1 MRIKAADLILLKH
14 ILGKLVRHGETELAQ
29 RLKELLGELEAK
41 QKTEREANRRRA
53 EKNRKAGY
61 AWNSSSHPKKSKYSR

>member
-14 ILGKLVRHGETELAQ
+14 ILGKLAQ

-61 AWNSSSHPKKSKYSR
+61 AWNSSNHPKKSKYSR

>member
-29 RLKELLGELEAK
+29 RLKELLGEI
-41 QKTEREANRRRA
+41 
-53 EKNRKAGY
+53 
-61 AWNSSSHPKKSKYSR
+61 KKK